1 MTAAL
6 IAPSAHVG
14 APDKPVAAASAPLLE
29 LTGVRAAYGD
39 LQALFDISLEVRSG
53 EIVTLIGA
61 NGAGKSTT
69 LRVISG
75 AVRATGGTVRFDGHD
90 ITGLPAHAMPER
102 GISHVPEG
110 RQLFPHMTVEENL
123 GLGAYNRRSRPRA
136 REALAEQLELFP
148 KLQERRRQL
157 AGTLSGGEQQMV
169 AIARGLMAAP
179 RLLLLDE
186 PSLGLS
192 PKVTEEV
199 FARVQEIGKRGV
211 TVLIVEQNVVDG
223 LSISDRGYVVENGRI
238 TGHGAAQDLLRDE
251 KIRAAYLGL

>member
-1 MTAAL
+1 MS
-6 IAPSAHVG
+6 P
-14 APDKPVAAASAPLLE
+14 PLLE
-29 LTGVRAAYGD
+29 LAGVRAGYGD
-39 LQALFDISLEVRSG
+39 LQALFDISFEVRPG

-61 NGAGKSTT
+61 NGAGKTTT

-75 AVRATGGTVRFDGHD
+75 AVRATAGTVRFDGHD
-90 ITGLPAHAMPER
+90 ITALPAHAMPER

-110 RQLFPHMTVEENL
+110 RQLFPFMTVEENL
-123 GLGAYNRRSRPRA
+123 DLGAYNPRSRPRA
-136 REALAEQLELFP
+136 RAALAEQLELFP
-148 KLQERRRQL
+148 RLRERRRQL

-179 RLLLLDE
+179 RLLVLDE

-199 FARVQEIGKRGV
+199 FARIQEIGKRGV
-211 TVLIVEQNVVDG
+211 TVLLVEQNVVDG
-223 LSISDRGYVVENGRI
+223 LRISDRGYVIEHGRV
-238 TGHGAAQDLLRDE
+238 TMAGAAQDLLHDD

>member
-1 MTAAL
+1 MT
-6 IAPSAHVG
+6 PSS
-14 APDKPVAAASAPLLE
+14 PASPLLS
-29 LTGVRAAYGD
+29 LANIRAGYGVF
-39 LQALFDISLEVRSG
+39 QALFDISLEVNPG

-61 NGAGKSTT
+61 NGAGKTTT

-75 AVRATGGTVRFDGHD
+75 ALRATGGTVRFDGHD
-90 ITGLPAHAMPER
+90 ITNLSAHNMPER
-102 GISHVPEG
+102 GISHVPEN

-123 GLGAYNRRSRPRA
+123 DLGAYNRRSRPRSRA
-136 REALAEQLELFP
+136 ALDEQLELFP
-148 KLQERRRQL
+148 RLKERRRQL

-199 FARVQEIGKRGV
+199 FARIEDIRKRGV

-223 LSISDRGYVVENGRI
+223 LTISNRGYVVENGRV
-238 TGHGAAQDLLRDE
+238 TMQGAASDLLRDD

>member
-1 MTAAL
+1 MTA
-6 IAPSAHVG
+6 
-14 APDKPVAAASAPLLE
+14 LLE
-29 LTGVRAAYGD
+29 LAGVRAGYGD
-39 LQALFDISLEVRSG
+39 LQALFDITLEVRAG

-61 NGAGKSTT
+61 NGAGKTTT

-75 AVRATGGTVRFDGHD
+75 ALRATGGTVRFDGHD
-90 ITGLPAHAMPER
+90 ISRLPAHAMPER

-110 RQLFPHMTVEENL
+110 RQLFPFMTVAENL
-123 GLGAYNRRSRPRA
+123 DLGAYNRRSRGNA
-136 REALAEQLELFP
+136 RTALDEQLELFP
-148 KLQERRRQL
+148 RLKERRNQL

-199 FARVQEIGKRGV
+199 FARIQDIRTRGV

-223 LSISDRGYVVENGRI
+223 LSISNRGYVVENGRVVMQ
-238 TGHGAAQDLLRDE
+238 GEAQDLLRDD